1 MMPKDSPIEPAKGS
15 FRIGLGGLGLLLLTL
30 LLAFG
35 ASTSTARQDALNKLM
50 PEFRNQS
57 PSHWINSKPLKR
69 ADLKGKVVLIE
80 IWTSI

>member
-1 MMPKDSPIEPAKGS
+1 MTPNDSPNKPANGS
-15 FRIGLGGLGLLLLTL
+15 IRFLLAGLGLLALVL

-35 ASTSTARQDALNKLM
+35 ASTPSANLAALNKPM

-57 PSHWINSKPLKR
+57 PSRWINSPPLKR

-80 IWTSI
+80 IWTSV

>member
-1 MMPKDSPIEPAKGS
+1 MTTKNSPIKPAKGS
-15 FRIGLGGLGLLLLTL
+15 LRFWMAGLGLLALAV

-35 ASTSTARQDALNKLM
+35 ASTSTASLSALNKPM

-57 PSHWINSKPLKR
+57 PSFWINSKPLKR

>member
-1 MMPKDSPIEPAKGS
+1 MTPDDSPIKPAPGS
-15 FRIGLGGLGLLLLTL
+15 LRFWLTGLGLLAVVA

-35 ASTSTARQDALNKLM
+35 ASTSTASLAALNKPM

-69 ADLKGKVVLIE
+69 AELKGKVVLIE
-80 IWTSI
+80 IWTSV